1 MKLIFTLLLTST
13 LAWQILA
20 QSPVRSG
27 KDYALFF
34 VGTDFDQWPD
44 LPGSDKTVREIA
56 KELETAYGFRKA
68 EIHMNLKK
76 VELLKVL
83 TDYQTRTFDPGDQL
97 LVYFSMHGHFDEAIG
112 ALIPKDG
119 LLHDPSYETWILH
132 PVLEAYLS
140 KINCEHI
147 LLALDACYSGTF
159 GQNFRN
165 KPTEPAWEN
174 ETKDC
179 AARCKRELRFKS
191 RLYLTSGGKER
202 TPADSELAKKW
213 LEALR
218 MRNTDGL
225 LTFPKL
231 YSVLAEAIP
240 QPMQGDFKGHEIGGG
255 FVFVHQSS
263 CTNTASAVAE
273 PSLEEERN
281 AWRQAKAGN
290 TADGYYNYLKRF
302 PRGLFAEDAREA
314 LAGLEAGGPPGTTPM
329 PPVDPGQKMVL
340 IKGSSFRMGDL
351 FQEGNP
357 DERPAHDRT
366 VRDFLLDVA
375 EVTFE
380 DYTRFCREIDVPP
393 PSDEGWGQGLRP
405 VINVSWYDAI
415 EYCNWRSRS
424 EKLKPCYTIRKNAR
438 DPFANDPI
446 DPLKWSIVVDSL
458 ADGYR
463 LPTEAEW
470 EFAARQG
477 GQQVRFG
484 NGKLLASNK
493 DINFNSNPLTQPP
506 YQSGSGSAREQTM
519 PVRSYAP
526 NSLGVYDLC
535 GNAAEW
541 CWDWKQNY
549 PNSKAA
555 SSAIHKKIVRG
566 GHWGA
571 SSQYCRAAYRG
582 EAAAQSGSPQIGFRC
597 ARNAPK

>member
-1 MKLIFTLLLTST
+1 MKLILALVLLLVLTGQ
-13 LAWQILA
+13 LPA
-20 QSPVRSG
+20 QSPVRAG

-34 VGTDFDQWPD
+34 VGTDFDHWPD

-56 KELETAYGFRKA
+56 RELETAYGFQKI
-68 EIHMNLKK
+68 EIHVNLKK
-76 VELLKVL
+76 AELLKVL
-83 TDYQTRTFDPGDQL
+83 TDYQTRLFEPGDQL
-97 LVYFSMHGHFDEAIG
+97 LVYFSIHGHFDEAIG

-119 LLHDPSYETWILH
+119 LLNDPTYETWILH
-132 PVLEAYLS
+132 PTLEAFLS

-147 LLALDACYSGTF
+147 LLSLDACYSGTF
-159 GQNFRN
+159 GQKFRN

-174 ETKDC
+174 EMKDC
-179 AARCKRELRFKS
+179 AARCKRELRYKS

-202 TPADSELAKKW
+202 TPADSEFANKW

-218 MRNTDGL
+218 IRNTDGL

-240 QPMQGDFKGHEIGGG
+240 QPMQGDFKGHEISGG
-255 FVFVHQSS
+255 FVFVHQNS
-263 CTNTASAVAE
+263 CTSIAPTAME
-273 PSLEEERN
+273 TSLEEEQT
-281 AWRQAKAGN
+281 AWYQAKASN
-290 TADGYYNYLKRF
+290 TEDGYSNYLKRF
-302 PRGLFAEDAREA
+302 PRGVFAKDARDA
-314 LAGLEAGGPPGTTPM
+314 LASLGAGGPPGPTLIH
-329 PPVDPGQKMVL
+329 PVDTDSKMVL
-340 IKGSSFRMGDL
+340 IKGNSFRMGDL

-357 DERPAHDRT
+357 DERPAHNRT

-375 EVTFE
+375 EVTFD
-380 DYTRFCREIDVPP
+380 DYALFCREMDVPP

-415 EYCNWRSRS
+415 GYCNWRSRS
-424 EKLKPCYTIRKNAR
+424 ENLKPCYTILKNAR
-438 DPFANDPI
+438 DPYANDPI

-493 DINFNSNPLTQPP
+493 DINFDSNPLTLPP
-506 YQSGSGSAREQTM
+506 YQSNTGTARGHTI
-519 PVRSYAP
+519 PVKSFTP

-549 PNSKAA
+549 PNSKAE
-555 SSAIHKKIVRG
+555 SSAIHKKVVRG

-582 EAAAQSGSPQIGFRC
+582 ELAPQLGSPQIGFRC